1 MTGAPKLRSLQLLDE
16 LEQRQDRGAYSGTDP
31 PAIWSTRDNITD
43 FKRLRSG
50 VFGYLAVD
58 GASDWSVVIR
68 TLVKRGRSK
77 SPFRLLLHSKC
88 ALRLT
93 KRVTSDLTL
102 GGGGA
107 ITHKSVAE
115 NEWEE
120 VLTKVDAVLG
130 RTRP

>member
-1 MTGAPKLRSLQLLDE
+1 MRTRLPYGPHATTLLT
-16 LEQRQDRGAYSGTDP
+16 S
-31 PAIWSTRDNITD
+31 
-43 FKRLRSG
+43 RLRSG

-77 SPFRLLLHSKC
+77 SPLRLLLPRC
-88 ALRLT
+88 ASRLT
-93 KRVTSDLTL
+93 KSLTSDLTL

>member
-1 MTGAPKLRSLQLLDE
+1 M
-16 LEQRQDRGAYSGTDP
+16 
-31 PAIWSTRDNITD
+31 
-43 FKRLRSG
+43 
-50 VFGYLAVD
+50 
-58 GASDWSVVIR
+58 IR

-77 SPFRLLLHSKC
+77 SPFRLLLPSKC

>member
-1 MTGAPKLRSLQLLDE
+1 SMTGAPKLRSLQLLDE
-16 LEQRQDRGAYSGTDP
+16 LEQRQDRGAYSG
-31 PAIWSTRDNITD
+31 
-43 FKRLRSG
+43 

-68 TLVKRGRSK
+68 TLVKRGRN
-77 SPFRLLLHSKC
+77 
-88 ALRLT
+88 
-93 KRVTSDLTL
+93 LTL